1 VVGGGTTSDMK
12 ARRRIAGSRI
22 IATFLQTELSNHDE
36 TCSCEETS
44 IALYDAPTPEASDY
58 RSRTGL

>member
-1 VVGGGTTSDMK
+1 MK